1 MVADLDDRETLQE
14 IVNDT
19 KLSEGYLIL
28 ACDIEFMEPKSPED
42 IYKAHLLDGR
52 ASAGA
57 SVDSGRQNLAAT
69 FVNAFVNA
77 GFGQKLQVV
86 VLQENW
92 LFKNKEHGKASAAAS
107 LDMILLWDV
116 DSGLLNLTS
125 ISTVM
130 TTCHCSGTQLT
141 VGALVRSAKGRSGL
155 STHSF
160 MAASSSQG
168 LKRIHLFLGSNLL
181 VSLLHVKTII

>member
-19 KLSEGYLIL
+19 KLSEGYLVL

-86 VLQENW
+86 VLQETGS
-92 LFKNKEHGKASAAAS
+92 LRIKNMEKPVLQQVWIWFCFGMLI
-107 LDMILLWDV
+107 LDF
-116 DSGLLNLTS
+116 
-125 ISTVM
+125 STRQVFP
-130 TTCHCSGTQLT
+130 Q
-141 VGALVRSAKGRSGL
+141 
-155 STHSF
+155 
-160 MAASSSQG
+160 
-168 LKRIHLFLGSNLL
+168 
-181 VSLLHVKTII
+181 